1 MSDDKKW
8 EEVQKKAFTH
18 WVNTQLAKRDCSIED
33 LETGFVSG
41 VNLITFVE
49 ILSGKKI
56 PTKFTKSPKLKV
68 HKINNCFIALQFL
81 LNDCAVKGLTISA
94 EDIVNGEHIKLILG
108 FCWLMLRTFRNP
120 SSGDKGGSSFEA
132 SLLAWAKETLSGY
145 SDINLGEAFKSECW
159 YNGKALLGLLDVY
172 DSNILNG
179 SYNSFNPNHKLN
191 NCEKALGLAEK
202 HVKLPAGILDS
213 AALAEGSVSESN
225 LVLYLSLFYNSFKD
239 KFASNTKESL
249 EKRLKDLEEKVRFYE
264 DENETLRK
272 LQASLKQQEMTL
284 SSTFKETTDQK
295 MKLIHVKEEIET
307 ELINLNQSHH
317 KDKNSLLNKIQE
329 LNEEIKVLK
338 SKSDSSTTQLQ
349 NEKDNLT
356 KERDHIKEELKGTK
370 DKLTKEI
377 EEITAKNEELSSN
390 LKKVNRLREELEVI
404 SKQQDDNN
412 QTSLTILRKHLIR
425 HIKDMQLWKVY
436 LESDRKYKPD
446 QPLNIISE
454 GDCEKL
460 PYRRQLFEL
469 NALVLGENKLL
480 EKLIGEREIEAAEV
494 VAVNI
499 GKKKKRIKKNDP
511 LIEGNVVDNKSGK
524 KGSKTPKCPQSERG

>member
-1 MSDDKKW
+1 
-8 EEVQKKAFTH
+8 
-18 WVNTQLAKRDCSIED
+18 
-33 LETGFVSG
+33 
-41 VNLITFVE
+41 
-49 ILSGKKI
+49 
-56 PTKFTKSPKLKV
+56 
-68 HKINNCFIALQFL
+68 
-81 LNDCAVKGLTISA
+81 
-94 EDIVNGEHIKLILG
+94 
-108 FCWLMLRTFRNP
+108 
-120 SSGDKGGSSFEA
+120 
-132 SLLAWAKETLSGY
+132 
-145 SDINLGEAFKSECW
+145 
-159 YNGKALLGLLDVY
+159 LLGLLDVY

-179 SYNSFNPNHKLN
+179 SYNSFNPSHKLS

-202 HVKLPAGILDS
+202 HVKIPAGILDS
-213 AALAEGSVSESN
+213 VALAENSVSESN

-264 DENETLRK
+264 DENETLRH

-284 SSTFKETTDQK
+284 SSTFKETTEQK
-295 MKLIHVKEEIET
+295 LKLTHVKEEIET

-317 KDKNSLLNKIQE
+317 KDKNSLLTKIHE

-338 SKSDSSTTQLQ
+338 STADSSTTKLQ
-349 NEKDNLT
+349 NEKDSLT

-370 DKLTKEI
+370 DKLIKEI

-390 LKKVNRLREELEVI
+390 LKKVNRMREELEEI
-404 SKQQDDNN
+404 SKQQDNNN

-425 HIKDMQLWKVY
+425 HIKDMQVWKIY

-499 GKKKKRIKKNDP
+499 GKKKRRIKKNDP
-511 LIEGNVVDNKSGK
+511 LIEGIRLMEGSAGTANVDNKAK
-524 KGSKTPKCPQSERG
+524 KDTTTKQEEKKTS

>member
-1 MSDDKKW
+1 
-8 EEVQKKAFTH
+8 
-18 WVNTQLAKRDCSIED
+18 
-33 LETGFVSG
+33 
-41 VNLITFVE
+41 
-49 ILSGKKI
+49 
-56 PTKFTKSPKLKV
+56 
-68 HKINNCFIALQFL
+68 
-81 LNDCAVKGLTISA
+81 
-94 EDIVNGEHIKLILG
+94 
-108 FCWLMLRTFRNP
+108 
-120 SSGDKGGSSFEA
+120 
-132 SLLAWAKETLSGY
+132 
-145 SDINLGEAFKSECW
+145 
-159 YNGKALLGLLDVY
+159 LLGLLDVY

-179 SYNSFNPNHKLN
+179 SYNSFNPSHKLS

-213 AALAEGSVSESN
+213 VALSESSVSESN

-264 DENETLRK
+264 DENETLRI

-284 SSTFKETTDQK
+284 SSTFKETSEQK
-295 MKLIHVKEEIET
+295 LKLSHVKEEIET

-317 KDKNSLLNKIQE
+317 KEKNSLLTKIHE

-338 SKSDSSTTQLQ
+338 STADSSTTKLQ

-370 DKLTKEI
+370 DKLIKEI
-377 EEITAKNEELSSN
+377 EEITAKNEEISSN
-390 LKKVNRLREELEVI
+390 LKKVNRMREELEEI

-425 HIKDMQLWKVY
+425 HIKDMQVWKVY

-511 LIEGNVVDNKSGK
+511 LIEGIPLMEGSVGIANVDNKAK
-524 KGSKTPKCPQSERG
+524 KEEKKQEEKKTPKCRPYSERG